1 MNPLTDVLVRLEVDQ
16 NGFAH
21 WRAYALYETGEV
33 PIPNTS
39 KHSPTG
45 FNIGYGGSGPAALA
59 ESILRFFYGKPGGNP
74 ERYQAFKWEHIAT
87 LSPRVDQHIIPKE
100 AIARYAPEK
109 GEEEQEY

>member
-1 MNPLTDVLVRLEVDQ
+1 MNPLTDVLIRLELGMTGYAWQ
-16 NGFAH
+16 
-21 WRAYALYETGEV
+21 AYALYPNGEV

-39 KHSPTG
+39 ERSTE